1 MTWDELCSKVKTGAD
16 VALEMI
22 HQTTDLATL
31 RVKLSMA
38 EHRLKEAYAVLGRA
52 AYRYFSEKTVSAE
65 TIAEA
70 MAAVE
75 KEKAAV
81 DAIKAQIK
89 KCGEAQE
96 TNEG

>member
-16 VALEMI
+16 VALEKI
-22 HQTTDLATL
+22 SQTTDLATL

-38 EHRLKEAYAVLGRA
+38 EHRLKEAYALLGKD

-65 TIAEA
+65 TIAAA

-75 KEKAAV
+75 KEKATV
-81 DAIKAQIK
+81 DAIRAQSN
-89 KCGEAQE
+89 KCSEAQE
-96 TNEG
+96 STKE